1 MAFSAKVATRY
12 VLAVAAAV
20 VLPASIVAAA
30 SIPHP
35 TDHSASHGTTR
46 AAVSPAQGAPGS
58 RDQGTAGSPAR
69 RASGTVPRP
78 GPVVMRPA
86 SVAPRGAL
94 GRILSARQAV
104 TAAQACAGYATYAGW
119 TNNTSHSDLVTA
131 SAICMAESG
140 GQPTVYYCNPTR
152 KDGYYPP
159 VTCSG
164 VYDRGLWQI
173 DNQAWASITNTCAFT
188 AKCNAD
194 GAYAISQNGTSF
206 SPWATY
212 TSGTYSSYL
221 TVAQSAITALRG
233 GTVPSGVVGVCLSR
247 AAYAQDAPVI
257 TSTCGSGAGRQ
268 QWHVGRHAVRDGKYC
283 LAVASPS
290 TTAAT
295 HLRRCNGSAYQQWTA
310 LGNGLLRNT
319 LGGRCLRD
327 PNSTITPGIQ
337 VNVGSCIAAASR
349 LWWLP

>member
-12 VLAVAAAV
+12 VLAAAAAV

-35 TDHSASHGTTR
+35 TDHSASHG
-46 AAVSPAQGAPGS
+46 AAHAKVSPTRRTS
-58 RDQGTAGSPAR
+58 GSPTPG
-69 RASGTVPRP
+69 ASDTVPQP
-78 GPVVMRPA
+78 GPVAMRPA
-86 SVAPRGAL
+86 SVAPRGAF

-119 TNNTSHSDLVTA
+119 ANNASHSDLVTA

-173 DNQAWASITNTCAFT
+173 DDQAWASITNTCAFT

-194 GAYAISQNGTSF
+194 GAYVISQKGTSF

-212 TSGTYSSYL
+212 TSGTYSNYL
-221 TVAQSAITALRG
+221 SVAQSAITALRG

-257 TSTCGSGAGRQ
+257 TSACGSGAGRQ
-268 QWHVGRHAVRDGKYC
+268 QWHIGRHAVRDGMYC

-319 LGGRCLRD
+319 LAGRCLRD
-327 PNSTITPGIQ
+327 PDSTVTPGTQ
-337 VNVGSCIAAASR
+337 VNVGSCVAAASR
-349 LWWLP
+349 VWWLP

>member
-1 MAFSAKVATRY
+1 MAFSAKVAARY
-12 VLAVAAAV
+12 VLAAAAAV

-35 TDHSASHGTTR
+35 TDHSASHHAAR
-46 AAVSPAQGAPGS
+46 AAVSPARG
-58 RDQGTAGSPAR
+58 
-69 RASGTVPRP
+69 ASGAVPQP
-78 GPVVMRPA
+78 GPAVMRPA
-86 SVAPRGAL
+86 SVAPRGAF

-119 TNNTSHSDLVTA
+119 TNNASHDDLVTA

-159 VTCSG
+159 VACSG

-173 DNQAWASITNTCAFT
+173 DNQAWASITNTCAF
-188 AKCNAD
+188 AARCNAD
-194 GAYAISQNGTSF
+194 GAYAISQHGTSF

-212 TSGTYSSYL
+212 TSGTYSNYL
-221 TVAQSAITALRG
+221 SVAQSAITALRG
-233 GTVPSGVVGVCLSR
+233 GTVPSGVAGVCLSR
-247 AAYAQDAPVI
+247 AAYAQDAAVI

-268 QWHVGRHAVRDGKYC
+268 QWNIGRHAVRDGKYC

-290 TTAAT
+290 PTAAA

-310 LGNGLLRNT
+310 LGDGLLSNT
-319 LGGRCLRD
+319 LAGRCLRD
-327 PNSTITPGIQ
+327 PNSTVTPGTQ

-349 LWWLP
+349 VWWLP

>member
-1 MAFSAKVATRY
+1 MAFSARVAARY
-12 VLAVAAAV
+12 VLAAAAAV

-35 TDHSASHGTTR
+35 ASHSASHRTAH
-46 AAVSPAQGAPGS
+46 AAVSPTREA
-58 RDQGTAGSPAR
+58 TGSPAR
-69 RASGTVPRP
+69 GPSGAVPRP

-86 SVAPRGAL
+86 SVAPRGAF
-94 GRILSARQAV
+94 GRILNARQAV

-119 TNNTSHSDLVTA
+119 TNNSSHSDLVTA

-188 AKCNAD
+188 ARCNAD

-221 TVAQSAITALRG
+221 GVAQTAITALRG
-233 GTVPSGVVGVCLSR
+233 GTVPSGVAGVCLSR
-247 AAYAQDAPVI
+247 AAYAQDAAVI

-268 QWHVGRHAVRDGKYC
+268 QWHIGRHAVRDGKYC

-290 TTAAT
+290 ATAAA
-295 HLRRCNGSAYQQWTA
+295 HLRRCNGSPYQQWTA

-319 LGGRCLRD
+319 LAGRCLRD
-327 PNSTITPGIQ
+327 PDSTVTPGTQ
-337 VNVGSCIAAASR
+337 VNVGSCVAAASR
-349 LWWLP
+349 VWWLP

>member
-1 MAFSAKVATRY
+1 MAFSARVAARY
-12 VLAVAAAV
+12 LLAAAAAV

-30 SIPHP
+30 STAHP
-35 TDHSASHGTTR
+35 ADHSVSQRTVRATASPT
-46 AAVSPAQGAPGS
+46 QGA
-58 RDQGTAGSPAR
+58 
-69 RASGTVPRP
+69 SGGVPQP

-86 SVAPRGAL
+86 SVAPRGAF

-119 TNNTSHSDLVTA
+119 ANNASHDDLVTA

-140 GQPTVYYCNPTR
+140 GQPTVYYCDPTG

-194 GAYAISQNGTSF
+194 GAYAISQRGASF
-206 SPWATY
+206 APWATY
-212 TSGTYSSYL
+212 TSGVYSNYL
-221 TVAQSAITALRG
+221 SVAQAAITALRG
-233 GTVPSGVVGVCLSR
+233 GTVPSGVAGVCLSR
-247 AAYAQDAPVI
+247 AAYAQDAAVI
-257 TSTCGSGAGRQ
+257 TSTCGSGTGRQ
-268 QWHVGRHAVRDGKYC
+268 QWHIGRHAVRDGKYC

-290 TTAAT
+290 ATADV
-295 HLRRCNGSAYQQWTA
+295 HLRRCNGSSYQQWAA

-319 LGGRCLRD
+319 LAGRCLRD
-327 PNSTITPGIQ
+327 PNSTATPGTQ
-337 VNVGSCIAAASR
+337 VNVGSCTAAASR
-349 LWWLP
+349 VWWLP

>member
-1 MAFSAKVATRY
+1 MAFSAKVAARY
-12 VLAVAAAV
+12 VLAAAAAV

-35 TDHSASHGTTR
+35 TAHSASRGTAR
-46 AAVSPAQGAPGS
+46 AAVSPT
-58 RDQGTAGSPAR
+58 QGTPRSPAR
-69 RASGTVPRP
+69 RASGSGPQS
-78 GPVVMRPA
+78 GPVAMRPA
-86 SVAPRGAL
+86 SVAPRGAT

-131 SAICMAESG
+131 SAICVAESG
-140 GQPTVYYCNPTR
+140 GQPTVYYCDPTR

-173 DNQAWASITNTCAFT
+173 DDQAWASITNTCAFT

-194 GAYAISQNGTSF
+194 GAYVISQQGTSF

-212 TSGTYSSYL
+212 TSGAYSNYL
-221 TVAQSAITALRG
+221 SVAQSAITALRG

-247 AAYAQDAPVI
+247 AAYAQDAAVI

-268 QWHVGRHAVRDGKYC
+268 QWHIGRHAVRDGKYC

-319 LGGRCLRD
+319 LAGRCLRD
-327 PNSTITPGIQ
+327 PDSTVTPGTQ

-349 LWWLP
+349 VWWLP

>member
-1 MAFSAKVATRY
+1 MAFSAKVAARY
-12 VLAVAAAV
+12 LLAAAAAV
-20 VLPASIVAAA
+20 VLPASIGAAA
-30 SIPHP
+30 SIAHP
-35 TDHSASHGTTR
+35 ANHSASHRTARATARPTR
-46 AAVSPAQGAPGS
+46 G
-58 RDQGTAGSPAR
+58 
-69 RASGTVPRP
+69 ASGAVPQP
-78 GPVVMRPA
+78 GPVVIRPA
-86 SVAPRGAL
+86 SVAPRGAF

-119 TNNTSHSDLVTA
+119 TNNASQDDLVTA

-140 GQPTVYYCNPTR
+140 GQPTVYYCNPTG

-159 VTCSG
+159 VACSG

-173 DNQAWASITNTCAFT
+173 DNQAWAGITNTCAFT

-194 GAYAISQNGTSF
+194 GAYAISQRGTSF

-212 TSGTYSSYL
+212 TSGAYSNYL
-221 TVAQSAITALRG
+221 SAAQSAIRALRG
-233 GTVPSGVVGVCLSR
+233 GTVPSGVAGVCLSR
-247 AAYAQDAPVI
+247 AAYAQDAAVI

-268 QWHVGRHAVRDGKYC
+268 QWHIGRQAVRDGKYC

-290 TTAAT
+290 ATAPV

-319 LGGRCLRD
+319 LAGQCLRD
-327 PNSTITPGIQ
+327 PNKTVTPGIQ

-349 LWWLP
+349 VWWLP